1 MLIELVKRGELNLRT
16 VVNKTSHAV
25 ADRFGIADRGYI
37 REGYFADLVLVDPH
51 GTTTVKKE
59 DLLYKCGWSPVT
71 GRTFPAKVLATWVN
85 GGLAYRDG
93 VVSEKPLGERINFI
107 RNRSEEHTSE
117 LQSLMRISYAVF
129 CLQKKKQIS

>member
-1 MLIELVKRGELNLRT
+1 MEECIDVIATDHAPHTSEEKANSYFKAPSGLPLVQHSLLMLIDLVKRGELNLRT

-51 GTTTVKKE
+51 GPTTVKKE

-71 GRTFPAKVLATWVN
+71 GRTFPAKDRKSVVKGKSGYVRVEL
-85 GGLAYRDG
+85 G
-93 VVSEKPLGERINFI
+93 VDR
-107 RNRSEEHTSE
+107 
-117 LQSLMRISYAVF
+117 
-129 CLQKKKQIS
+129 

>member
-1 MLIELVKRGELNLRT
+1 MLSDLVKRGELNLRT

-59 DLLYKCGWSPVT
+59 ALLYKCGWSPVT

-85 GGLAYRDG
+85 GGTAYRDG
-93 VVSEKPLGERINFI
+93 VVREKPLGERINFI
-107 RNRSEEHTSE
+107 RNCSSNYTIPGGIGTTHV
-117 LQSLMRISYAVF
+117 QP
-129 CLQKKKQIS
+129 

>member
-1 MLIELVKRGELNLRT
+1 MLIDLVKRGELNLRT
-16 VVNKTSHAV
+16 VVNKPSHAV

-85 GGLAYRDG
+85 
-93 VVSEKPLGERINFI
+93 
-107 RNRSEEHTSE
+107 RSEEHTSE
-117 LQSLMRISYAVF
+117 LQSLMRP
-129 CLQKKKQIS
+129 